1 MSETPPSAGYQDRD
15 AYMRELRQTLGD
27 LERLL
32 KEEPATSTDPF
43 SGSRRSLPSQPVVLG
58 GEDSKDLQ
66 LLMRFVTGALLL
78 GAEELVERA
87 RHWEAQP
94 PGQDDVILGGEALED
109 ASYLTLAR
117 YWAIGML
124 AQGRRSAAGALRA
137 TLGTPD
143 GLASSLLGLTDR
155 VTGPFFMRPLR
166 RPLTRM
172 IAYAEDTSKE
182 WISEG
187 WREEQM
193 SRWVAQNGVPEI
205 LEDVI
210 HVISQNP
217 ELAELVRTQ
226 LSQQSMTMAGAVVDT
241 SRRLSAVGDEMAEN
255 VARWLFRRGRRADIR
270 VEPKADLPPQLQNKV
285 E

>member
-1 MSETPPSAGYQDRD
+1 
-15 AYMRELRQTLGD
+15 MRELRQTLGD

-32 KEEPATSTDPF
+32 REEPETAADPY
-43 SGSRRSLPSQPVVLG
+43 SGARRSFPSQPVVLG

-78 GAEELVERA
+78 GAEQLVERA
-87 RHWEAQP
+87 RRWEAQP
-94 PGQDDVILGGEALED
+94 PGNDDIILGGQALEE

-137 TLGTPD
+137 TLGTPN
-143 GLASSLLGLTDR
+143 GLGSSLLGLTDR

-172 IAYAEDTSKE
+172 IGYAEDTSKD
-182 WISEG
+182 WIAEG

-205 LEDVI
+205 LADVI

-255 VARWLFRRGRRADIR
+255 VARWLLRRGRRADMR
-270 VEPKADLPPQLQNKV
+270 VEPRADPPQVQDKV
-285 E
+285 K